1 MDNFGLKIDDSIV
14 EQVLRTGS
22 ADIAGKYLDCIIAV
36 AKKYTADIFAALRKY
51 EYDPALVRLMI
62 VGGGG
67 CLVRHFGEYDET
79 RVTIIDDLCATAKGY
94 ETLASSSL
102 RRRDRP

>member
-1 MDNFGLKIDDSIV
+1 MGGTMAESC
-14 EQVLRTGS
+14 
-22 ADIAGKYLDCIIAV
+22 AGMAGGGGRAV
-36 AKKYTADIFAALRKY
+36 ARKYTADIFAALRRY

-102 RRRDRP
+102 RRRDKP

>member
-1 MDNFGLKIDDSIV
+1 
-14 EQVLRTGS
+14 
-22 ADIAGKYLDCIIAV
+22 
-36 AKKYTADIFAALRKY
+36 
-51 EYDPALVRLMI
+51 MI

-102 RRRDRP
+102 RRRDRG